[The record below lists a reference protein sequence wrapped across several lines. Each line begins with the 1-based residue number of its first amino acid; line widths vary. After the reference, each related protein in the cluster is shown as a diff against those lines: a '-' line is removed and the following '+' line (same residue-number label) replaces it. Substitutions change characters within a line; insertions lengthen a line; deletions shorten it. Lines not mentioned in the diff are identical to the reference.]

1 MIIKVIGEG
10 CKDCD
15 KLYENVTEAVN
26 ELNLDAKVEKVED
39 LIEIVKLGV
48 MTSPS
53 VMVDGKLVV
62 SGNVASVKNLVK
74 ILKKEMWQNISHY
87 QLNKWYINIT
97 ISIYLPLSAK
107 IFKSYMIFLKL
118 IKVEIHLTQLFNKKS
133 ELIII

>member
-74 ILKKEMWQNISHY
+74 ILKKEIWQNISHY
-87 QLNKWYINIT
+87 QLNKGYINIT

-107 IFKSYMIFLKL
+107 IFKLYMIFLKL

>member
-15 KLYENVTEAVN
+15 KLYENVIEAVN

-74 ILKKEMWQNISHY
+74 ILKKEIWQNISHY